1 MRMKTLSGP
10 TQRGLDPSRR
20 SEVSIQ
26 HVCFKVCSQSGR
38 KSVGVR
44 AGRLAPPSRFRS
56 ASLWRGVCVSRGWRR
71 RLNTKA
77 VCCLCLAVCRLLVS
91 STGSAAE
98 EPGSLRGGLL
108 QSSPLLHV
116 SMAVTRPSSTMTGTS
131 SSTPYSSHGSGYTPT
146 AAAEEHMNVVLQG
159 NLKAFSMDTRR
170 KTAF

>member
-1 MRMKTLSGP
+1 MKTLSGP

-56 ASLWRGVCVSRGWRR
+56 ASLWRGVCVSREWRR

-91 STGSAAE
+91 LLGGEARPRHAPQVQLLRSRGPSEEASFSLLLFCTSAWRS
-98 EPGSLRGGLL
+98 PG
-108 QSSPLLHV
+108 P
-116 SMAVTRPSSTMTGTS
+116 
-131 SSTPYSSHGSGYTPT
+131 
-146 AAAEEHMNVVLQG
+146 AA
-159 NLKAFSMDTRR
+159 R
-170 KTAF
+170 